1 MQHKLKFYETR
12 ARQVKRVVYVQGY
25 DTEPHSSSLFM
36 MQKRNW
42 K

>member
-1 MQHKLKFYETR
+1 MQRKLKFYETV

-25 DTEPHSSSLFM
+25 DTESHGSSLFR